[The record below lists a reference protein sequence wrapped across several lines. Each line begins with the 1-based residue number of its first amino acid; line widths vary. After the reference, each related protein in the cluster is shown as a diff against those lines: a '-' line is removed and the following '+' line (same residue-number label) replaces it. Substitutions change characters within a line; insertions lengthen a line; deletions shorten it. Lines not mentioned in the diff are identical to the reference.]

1 MRAAIYN
8 SYGAPSVVKVAQV
21 EKPEIK
27 ANEVLVR
34 IHVTTVTSGDA
45 RLRALD
51 FPPIFKLPAR
61 LMFGFRRPKKQILGH
76 EFAGVVEATGT
87 AVKNFEAGDR
97 VFGTTTMLPGGAHA
111 EYVSIPESWKFGV
124 IEKMSDGLDFKEAA
138 ALPIGAMTAL
148 NLLEKAKVSSAKQ
161 ILIYGASGS
170 VGSYAIQIAKHK
182 GLKVTA
188 VCSAKNFDMV
198 KDLGADDCLDYKTE
212 NYTDLDPA
220 FDIVFDAVGKTSKSE
235 AGRILGQGGAFVSVK
250 MLTQEKQ
257 EYISQIREM
266 AEQGALRAFV
276 DKSFDLEEIEAAHSY
291 VDSGRKRGNILVEVL
306 KSNVNNL

>member
-8 SYGAPSVVKVAQV
+8 TYGAPSVVKVVQV
-21 EKPEIK
+21 EKPELK
-27 ANEVLVR
+27 PNEVLVR

-61 LMFGFRRPKKQILGH
+61 LMFGFRKPRKQILGH
-76 EFAGVVEATGT
+76 EYAGVVEATGT
-87 AVKNFEAGDR
+87 AVKKFEPGDR
-97 VFGTTTMLPGGAHA
+97 VFGTTTMLSGGAHA
-111 EYVSIPESWKFGV
+111 EYVCIPESWRYGV
-124 IEKMSDGLDFKEAA
+124 VEKMPEGLDFKEAA
-138 ALPIGAMTAL
+138 ALPIGGMTAL
-148 NLLEKAKVSSAKQ
+148 NLLEKAKVNAAKQ

-198 KDLGADDCLDYKTE
+198 KDLGADDYLDYKTE
-212 NYTDLDPA
+212 DYTKLDRK

-235 AGRILGQGGAFVSVK
+235 AGRILSPGGAFVSVK

-257 EYISQIREM
+257 EYIHQIREM
-266 AEQGALRAFV
+266 SEQGALRAFI
-276 DKSFDLEEIEAAHSY
+276 DKSFDLEDIEEAHRY

-306 KSNVNNL
+306 KSNVKNI